1 MTLQYVFHYSLVA
14 QQVEF
19 DQLTGVGK
27 YNRPLIKEVMCSQLE
42 PTDITTEVR
51 LGKSLLGFSFLNL
64 NLSVCRQQ
72 KRDRCDF

>member
-19 DQLTGVGK
+19 DQLTGVCK

-42 PTDITTEVR
+42 PTDITTEVH

-72 KRDRCDF
+72 QRDRCDF